1 MALTVKKEITAKEEL
16 MTIKILDDSNIKF
29 RILGED
35 RSRMIDRLEGG

>member
-35 RSRMIDRLEGG
+35 GAA